1 MRKYIKSFLI
11 ALTVIILIPAI
22 VVLAGYNSSISVRNT
37 GATGYSMLACNVSAN
52 VAYWES
58 DGFIGVNGTDVRIYR
73 GTVEIPHMMVT
84 DRITMALPLPA
95 YSSQTLQFVTGETPQ
110 DFYIV
115 PGYSSNTSVGRVQIA
130 DNPNI
135 EFGNNFSVNMT
146 NIYLN
151 TDNGTGKNLL
161 RKDGALNVYVSDTV
175 SGNITAETYLF
186 GDYFDTDLWTDV
198 GTKIVVNTTTKKLEY
213 ESERSATDTRCYYD
227 LTAISDTAWELN
239 FSINNTTSTAS
250 SSLFFGMFSAATN
263 WHGYLGDALVV
274 RVGGAT
280 PYIDLLSRI
289 AGAVTDS
296 TDINISDGTQYW
308 VTVTRDSAIAATLN
322 VYSDADRTAHV
333 AGSPQSIVVDA
344 AVNNLRYLQAT
355 NQADGAGAAE
365 EQVGWIDEVT
375 VNPIRA
381 TVTDIPSGEHDITV
395 SADTTHLIL
404 DIDGTSNSAAL
415 NGVSVPDN
423 ANDIYLF
430 ENNSVAYCK
439 TFEIQRIGVQQL
451 YYAPNDIIDGTS
463 GILPDRGSDATDN
476 YGVILFG
483 SNPANIALTLGAFS
497 SDYTV
502 STEIS
507 QQTSEVAPE
516 VSINTITKEDA
527 AKIVDLSA
535 KDPALYPL
543 FNAING
549 VVGIPIMFM
558 YQGVFLALAVGIVFV
573 FGKFGH
579 LTIGVVA
586 SLVVIGFATAWG
598 VYDIV
603 MLTILIISGIGLIL
617 MQGRQSV

>member
-11 ALTVIILIPAI
+11 ALTVIILTPAV
-22 VVLAGYNSSISVRNT
+22 VVLAGYNSSISVQNT
-37 GATGYSMLACNVSAN
+37 GAISYDMLACNVSAN

-58 DGFIGVNGTDVRIYR
+58 DGFIGVNGTDIRIYR

-84 DRITMALPLPA
+84 DRITMSLPLPA

-115 PGYSSNTSVGRVQIA
+115 PGYSSNSSVGRVHIA

-135 EFGNNFSVNMT
+135 ELGNNFSINMT
-146 NIYLN
+146 GIYLN
-151 TDNGTGKNLL
+151 TDNGTDKNIIYKEGAFRAYISENVTTNVSAYILNDVL
-161 RKDGALNVYVSDTV
+161 SYASVTGTNWLNIDYTYDGNTGTTGYQETGVGAWSNYLTYVFSGMALIDNVRIFAYTTYEND
-175 SGNITAETYLF
+175 AE
-186 GDYFDTDLWTDV
+186 
-198 GTKIVVNTTTKKLEY
+198 IE
-213 ESERSATDTRCYYD
+213 YYD
-227 LTAISDTAWELN
+227 GSNWINFAGPGLT
-239 FSINNTTSTAS
+239 F
-250 SSLFFGMFSAATN
+250 
-263 WHGYLGDALVV
+263 
-274 RVGGAT
+274 
-280 PYIDLLSRI
+280 
-289 AGAVTDS
+289 
-296 TDINISDGTQYW
+296 
-308 VTVTRDSAIAATLN
+308 
-322 VYSDADRTAHV
+322 
-333 AGSPQSIVVDA
+333 VDA
-344 AVNNLRYLQAT
+344 AWNIITPTTPVYASQLRARFRQGG
-355 NQADGAGAAE
+355 DGAGIVRLYE
-365 EQVGWIDEVT
+365 FEINDSQIMPST
-375 VNPIRA
+375 
-381 TVTDIPSGEHDITV
+381 TVTGITTGEYDVTV
-395 SADTTHLIL
+395 SANTTHLIL
-404 DIDGTSNSAAL
+404 NIGGTSNSTAL
-415 NGVSVPDN
+415 NGARVQDN

-483 SNPANIALTLGAFS
+483 SNPANIALTLGAFA
-497 SDYTV
+497 SDYVV

-527 AKIVDLSA
+527 AKIADLSA